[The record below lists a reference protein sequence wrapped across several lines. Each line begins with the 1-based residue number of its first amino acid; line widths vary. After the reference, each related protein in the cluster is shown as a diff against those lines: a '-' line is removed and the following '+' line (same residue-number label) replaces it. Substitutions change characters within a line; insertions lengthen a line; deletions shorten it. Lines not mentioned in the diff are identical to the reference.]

1 MKRILMILM
10 IVVTY
15 WCVAGISPTE
25 ADIYTWTD
33 ENGVRHY
40 SNSPP
45 PEAKDPEVIFKE
57 YQHDPSSDKERF
69 EMEQQEWKKLM
80 QQIEADDRE
89 AAEAAERQA
98 RGARNNQG
106 PSMEDRVA
114 AEQKR
119 LEETIADL
127 EEKPLEYFGSQKNKR
142 VRIGYYR
149 YRLDAL
155 MKNPDHYFNNPESF
169 QGNIKETEQ

>member
-1 MKRILMILM
+1 MKRLLLILTLSF
-10 IVVTY
+10 TC
-15 WCVAGISPTE
+15 WFSAGLSHIE

-33 ENGVRHY
+33 EKGVRHY

-45 PEAKDPEVIFKE
+45 SDAKDPEVIFQE
-57 YQHDPSSDKERF
+57 YQHDPSTDQQRF

-80 QQIEADDRE
+80 QQIEADERE
-89 AAEAAERQA
+89 AAEESER
-98 RGARNNQG
+98 RERTARNNQE
-106 PSMEDRVA
+106 PSLEERAA

-127 EEKPLEYFGSQKNKR
+127 EEQPLENFGSQKNKR
-142 VRIGYYR
+142 VRLGYYR

-155 MKNPDHYFNNPESF
+155 MKDPENYFKNPESF
-169 QGNIKETEQ
+169 QGNVKETEQ

>member
-1 MKRILMILM
+1 MKRILIILM
-10 IVVTY
+10 LSVPCWY
-15 WCVAGISPTE
+15 LAGISPIE

-33 ENGVRHY
+33 ENGIRHY

-45 PEAKDPEVIFKE
+45 PDAKDPEVIFRE
-57 YQHDPSSDKERF
+57 YEHDPSSDKERF
-69 EMEQQEWKKLM
+69 EMEQQEWQKLM
-80 QQIEADDRE
+80 QQIEAD
-89 AAEAAERQA
+89 ERQA
-98 RGARNNQG
+98 A
-106 PSMEDRVA
+106 EE
-114 AEQKR
+114 AEQRAQDSQRNQKPSIEQRTEAEKKR

-142 VRIGYYR
+142 VRLGFYR

-155 MKNPDHYFNNPESF
+155 MQDPEQYFNNPESF